1 MAKSRQNNLFAAEDW
16 KIAYKA
22 YSEVNYQ
29 AYDFDTMRGAMVDYV
44 RTNFPE
50 NFNDYIESS
59 EFIAII
65 ELLAYLSQSL
75 AFRMDINT
83 RENFLETAER
93 KDSVFKLARML
104 GYNPK
109 RNIPASGLMKV
120 TSVKT
125 SEELIDSNGVNLS
138 NKIIFWDDANN
149 SNNYEQFITV
159 LNSSMST
166 TNRFSSP
173 IKSGSINNIK
183 TELYQ
188 LNTPTNSPITYNN
201 GVSIGGGTKQINI
214 VNPEFKDNSH
224 FYERHP
230 DPSNSFNL
238 IYRNDGKGNSSN
250 DTGFFV
256 MFRQG
261 QLQFTDFNFTTP
273 VESRV
278 QDITVSNINESDV
291 YLQEVNTG
299 GRVLNKWT
307 KIPNTVGQTLNYNS
321 QSLNTRNLYSVENIG
336 DSNGIRLRFPDGEFG
351 NVPTGIYRAWY
362 RSSDP
367 SRYTISPEEARNLS
381 IVVPY
386 VNAAGKEQKLT
397 VTYSLQY
404 KIGNSSPAE
413 SLAAI
418 KDRAPKTFYT
428 QNRMVSAQDYNVFP
442 ETQSGNITKVK
453 SINRTHSGH
462 SRYIDINDPTGTY
475 HNIDTFADDAFIYS
489 NNSNHTQDVIV
500 NDSTTALEVVSSII
514 PNALKDRKVNNFV
527 YYRMRNAWTNPTTG
541 GAYANFRYETQNQ
554 IVWNP
559 LPLTSTSKSGY
570 ISEQFTDGNRNVLV
584 NTLSSTSMFKENTF
598 LKFVNPA
605 DSIGGYKWVRI
616 VNIENNGALSAGLST
631 SIGPITLSEEV
642 NSLWE
647 VREVIISM
655 RKLFST
661 GEISGASGF
670 ETAIKNRETF
680 GIGYNLL
687 TDSWYKIPSTE
698 LTTASKTGS
707 YSLNSTNAGPNSWV
721 ILMEYSAIDINN
733 YKYKMTIRGNEYV
746 VQSES
751 DLKFYN
757 VKSVKT
763 LGSDNKS
770 NKDTIIITS
779 TNTKPGNSET
789 FEWSGIK
796 WQNTEVGLEIEPIG
810 LAINIPLRTRDTK
823 ATDVDT
829 QWVSNF
835 GIMEKSGTTVADQ
848 VAYNRYVEEA
858 VVTLNTYHQVGGI
871 TSETNVVIANNMG
884 TIQSLPSKISIS
896 FNNTTFGSNFVDT
909 SEAIPYIVYRQVPNE
924 GSPGQEKIFKAN
936 AQIVTASGV
945 SGTGSGTD
953 DTVKSWGTDGTAQDG
968 SPSLGRLFLKS
979 YDTVTGVG
987 RLEYTRVQNGDYH
1000 FSRDG
1005 TANPPYRDK
1014 LTIHYENSKEK
1025 LDQPIEWEVVDSF
1038 KETDGYTDNRKV
1050 IVAPLDT
1057 DNDLVPDRPIQFLEY
1072 VDATD
1077 YVFFEYYT
1085 DFDGYKYDKPC
1096 SGIIHDFRREDSL
1109 SINDTRDTV
1118 SPTSYKKDVKLST
1131 SKWIVVKNKTVALQF
1146 ENLVNSKG
1154 LIVTTA
1160 DDMKTYQL
1168 TPLSTAITQIK
1179 LSETTD
1185 YFVRNGRGKT
1195 QDTSA
1200 PFMAPGTIRWNHV
1213 APSDV
1218 RIDPSISNIVEMVVL
1233 TTSYHTQ
1240 VKEWQVR
1247 PVGTFPLEPTSDQ
1260 LATEFTELNQYKSAS
1275 DSLVYRSAKFKLLF
1289 GPTAD
1294 EVNQARFKIIKLSD
1308 QISDNELKASVITAI
1323 NTYFDV
1329 SNWEFGENFYF
1340 TELSSYIHQKLGS
1353 NIGSIVI
1360 LPKNT
1365 AGKFGEMFQIKAEPN
1380 ELFVSTATVSD
1391 IEIVSRL
1398 DNQTLGS

>member
-16 KIAYKA
+16 KVAYKA

-44 RTNFPE
+44 KTNFPE

-109 RNIPASGLMKV
+109 RNIPASGVMKI

-125 SEELIDSNGVNLS
+125 SEEIVDSSGINLS
-138 NKIIFWDDANN
+138 NRIIYWNDANN
-149 SNNYEQFITV
+149 SDNYEQFITV
-159 LNSSMST
+159 LNSAMSS

-173 IKSGSINNIK
+173 IKSGTVNKIR

-188 LNTPTNSPITYNN
+188 LNTPTNSPISYNN
-201 GVSIGGGTKQINI
+201 SVNISGTAKQLNI
-214 VNPEFKDNSH
+214 VNPDFKDNSH
-224 FYERHP
+224 FFERHP
-230 DPSNSFNL
+230 DPSNLFNL
-238 IYRNDGKGNSSN
+238 LYRNDGKGNDSI

-261 QLQFTDFNFTTP
+261 QLKSTDFNYTTP

-278 QDITVSNINESDV
+278 QDIIESNINESDV

-299 GRVLNKWT
+299 GQVLNKWE

-321 QSLNTRNLYSVENIG
+321 KSLNTRNLYSVENIG
-336 DSNGIRLRFPDGEFG
+336 DSNGVRLRFPDGEFG

-362 RSSDP
+362 RTSDP
-367 SRYTISPEEARNLS
+367 SRYTISPEEAKGLS
-381 IVVPY
+381 ITVPY
-386 VNAAGKEQKLT
+386 QNAAGKTFKLT
-397 VTYSLQY
+397 VTYGLQY
-404 KIGNSSPAE
+404 KVGNSSPAE

-442 ETQSGNITKVK
+442 ETQSGNVTKIKAV
-453 SINRTHSGH
+453 NRTHSGH

-489 NNSNHTQDVIV
+489 NNSNHTQEIIV
-500 NDSTTALEVVSSII
+500 NDATTALEVVASII
-514 PNALKDRKVNNFV
+514 PAALKNRKVNNFV
-527 YYRMRNAWTNPTTG
+527 YYRMRNTWNDPSTG
-541 GAYANFRYETQNQ
+541 GAYANFKYETQDQ
-554 IVWNP
+554 VVWNP
-559 LPLTSTSKSGY
+559 LPLTDSSKSGY

-584 NTLSSTSMFKENTF
+584 NTLATTSMFKENTF
-598 LKFVNPA
+598 LKFVDPS

-647 VREVIISM
+647 VKEVIISM
-655 RKLFST
+655 RKLFYTS
-661 GEISGASGF
+661 EISGASGF

-687 TDSWYKIPSTE
+687 TDTWYKIPSTE
-698 LTTASKTGS
+698 LTTASKTGA
-707 YSLNSTNAGPNSWV
+707 YGLNSTNAGPNSWV

-779 TNTKPGNSET
+779 TNTKPGTSET
-789 FEWSGIK
+789 FSWSGTK
-796 WQNTEVGLEIEPIG
+796 WTNAEVGLAIEPIG

-823 ATDVDT
+823 AVDVDT

-835 GIMEKSGTTVADQ
+835 GIMKKSGTSVADQ
-848 VAYNRYVEEA
+848 VAFNRYVEEA

-871 TSETNVVIANNMG
+871 TAETNVVIANNIG
-884 TIQSLPSKISIS
+884 TIQSLPSKIEVP
-896 FNNTTFGSNFVDT
+896 FNSTTFGSNFVDT
-909 SEAIPYIVYRQVPNE
+909 TEAIPYIIYRQVPNE
-924 GSPGQEKIFKAN
+924 AKAGAEKIFRAN
-936 AQIVTASGV
+936 AQIVTANGV
-945 SGTGSGTD
+945 SGTGSGVA
-953 DTVKSWGTDGTAQDG
+953 DTVKSWGTDGSSQDG
-968 SPSLGRLFLKS
+968 SPDLGRLFLKS

-987 RLEYTRVQNGDYH
+987 KLEYTRVQNGDYH

-1005 TANPPYRDK
+1005 SANPPYRDK
-1014 LTIHYENSKEK
+1014 LVVHYENSREK

-1050 IVAPLDT
+1050 VVAPLDT

-1072 VDATD
+1072 VDSTD
-1077 YVFFEYYT
+1077 YVFFEYYK
-1085 DFDGYKYDKPC
+1085 DFDGYQYDKPF
-1096 SGIIHDFRREDSL
+1096 SGVIHDFRREDAL
-1109 SINDTRDTV
+1109 LIDDTKDTV
-1118 SPTSYKKDVKLST
+1118 SPTSYSAKVILSE
-1131 SKWIVVKNKTVALQF
+1131 SKWIVVKNKTVAEQF
-1146 ENLVNSKG
+1146 ENLTNSKG

-1168 TPLSTAITQIK
+1168 TPLSTVATQVK
-1179 LSETTD
+1179 LSLTTD

-1200 PFMAPGTIRWNHV
+1200 PFSTPGTIRWNHV

-1233 TTSYHTQ
+1233 TTSYYTE
-1240 VKEWQVR
+1240 VKQWQAR
-1247 PVGTFPLEPTSDQ
+1247 PVGSFPLEPTSDQ
-1260 LATEFTELNQYKSAS
+1260 LASEFSILDTYKSAS

-1289 GPTAD
+1289 GSSAQ
-1294 EVNQARFKIIKLSD
+1294 EIYQARFKIIKLSD
-1308 QISDNELKASVITAI
+1308 QVSDNELKAKVISAI
-1323 NTYFDV
+1323 NSYFAV
-1329 SNWEFGENFYF
+1329 TNWEFGESFYF
-1340 TELSSYIHQKLGS
+1340 TELSSYIHQQLGS
-1353 NIGSIVI
+1353 SIGSIVI

-1365 AGKFGEMFQIKAEPN
+1365 AGKFGEMFQVKAEAN
-1380 ELFVSTATVSD
+1380 ELFISTATVSD